1 MAGSVVHKTTR
12 REGGQPGN
20 GNAKKRIELPAWLK
34 LDSAESILKFMRTIL
49 IPGTLSG
56 KIGTRAASAVN
67 TSLKILLDY
76 ESLQEIEARLS
87 RLEADKV
94 KVN

>member
-1 MAGSVVHKTTR
+1 MRKPVVHNSTR

-20 GNAKKRIELPAWLK
+20 RNRVKGIVLPEGLM

-56 KIGTRAASAVN
+56 RIGTRAASAVN

-76 ESLQEIEARLS
+76 ESLQQIEARLS
-87 RLEADKV
+87 KLEEEKV
-94 KVN
+94 KAN